1 MNNMLSGIKQLY
13 FGNKPIAVAENCTIS
28 CDTASEG
35 SKDWSR
41 PVPMSFTA
49 TIENPTYLLAFR
61 LQYGVSDWLEWH
73 DYIVRRFWYGYTS
86 RFPIVTWESVEKQ
99 IEEYEEEYSKQM
111 NNG

>member
-1 MNNMLSGIKQLY
+1 MKLSGIKQLY
-13 FGNKPIAVAENCTIS
+13 FGDKPIVEAETCTIS

-41 PVPMSFTA
+41 TVPMSFTA

-73 DYIVRRFWYGYTS
+73 DYIVRRFWYEYI
-86 RFPIVTWESVEKQ
+86 PKPVWQSVEEL

>member
-1 MNNMLSGIKQLY
+1 MNLFGIKQLY
-13 FGNKPIAVAENCTIS
+13 FGDKPIAVAENCTIS

-41 PVPMSFTA
+41 TVPMSFTA

-61 LQYGVSDWLEWH
+61 LWYGVADWLEWH
-73 DYIVRRFWYGYTS
+73 DYIVRRFWCGYTP
-86 RFPIVTWESVEKQ
+86 RLPIVKWESVEKQ